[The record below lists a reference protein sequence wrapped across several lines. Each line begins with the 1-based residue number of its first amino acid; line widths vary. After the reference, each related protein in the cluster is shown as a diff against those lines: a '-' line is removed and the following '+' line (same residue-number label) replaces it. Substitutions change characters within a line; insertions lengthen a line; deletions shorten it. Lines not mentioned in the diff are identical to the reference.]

1 MDEFKGCKNYTLIGE
16 EWLED
21 IGSKAYV
28 LKHDKTGARVCLLNN
43 DDDNKVFVIGFRTI
57 PDDSTGVAHILE
69 HSVLCGSEKYPVKD
83 AMTEVGKGSLNTFMN
98 AFTYADRTLYPVA
111 SLNEKDFN
119 NLMKVYLDAVF
130 RPRVYEEPRT
140 FLQEGWHYELEDKD
154 SDIIINGVV
163 YNEMKGVYSSPADV
177 NGRNTFS
184 SLFPDTQYGVDS
196 GGDPKH
202 IPDLSYDTF
211 IKFHK
216 RMYHPSNA
224 RIYIYG
230 NTDFEE
236 KLRYID
242 EEYLSRYEKIDPKT
256 EIKLQAPFE
265 SPKYITK
272 EYSIT
277 DSETGKDAAFLN
289 YNVCCANFDETEIID
304 AMNVINY
311 ALVSVPGAKLKER
324 LLNAGIGK
332 DVYSELSTDAGQ
344 KQFSI
349 IAENANAED
358 EERFVEIIEDTIKE
372 IIKEGFD
379 KKTLLAAITSQ
390 EFSYREADFGYYPRG
405 LIYGMNV
412 FEIWNYTDD
421 NIFNALK
428 QNAVFKELKDKMESG
443 FFEKVLKERILENN
457 HKTVLKTVPK
467 KGLSVK
473 EDERLSKKLKKL
485 KESLSDEQIDKLID
499 DTKALKIF
507 QEETDSE
514 EALSTI
520 PTLTKDDI
528 PLKGRRVDYKTVRK
542 DGITYVENT
551 QFTNNIAYVT
561 LSFTLDTLPKHL
573 LKAVSVIKLLMT
585 QLDTENYAYKD
596 LINEIGII
604 AGGMNVSSA
613 VYRNVYDSDVFDAA
627 LEGRFK
633 TLTENIVPSIR
644 LMLEI
649 LFSTKFDD
657 RKRIKDVLEE
667 NRTRI
672 KEYLISSG
680 HSVAYSS
687 LNSYSSKAGFVAE
700 QLSGMGQFRTIDDLC
715 NNFDEKIDPFIKDIK
730 EALSYIF
737 TKENLT
743 VAVSAD
749 KEGIERF
756 ENAFSD
762 FLKNIPSKKTDSVS
776 YNIDLGKKQEA
787 FTSASQVQYVAL
799 GGNFRKHGLE
809 YTGSLSVLRNILS
822 TDYLWT
828 AVRLKGGAYGVMCAF
843 TRTGESVMVS
853 YRDPNLEKT
862 LKAYEGAYDYI
873 AAYPDDDDLT
883 ERFIISSIGDV
894 DTPYTPSLTAQM
906 AFAMYKSGLTNEIVD
921 KERKE
926 ILSTTPETIRDLKKY
941 IKVLIDEN
949 ALVCV
954 GGEAA
959 INKASKLFDH
969 IEPLF

>member
-1 MDEFKGCKNYTLIGE
+1 MF
-16 EWLED
+16 
-21 IGSKAYV
+21 
-28 LKHDKTGARVCLLNN
+28 
-43 DDDNKVFVIGFRTI
+43 
-57 PDDSTGVAHILE
+57 
-69 HSVLCGSEKYPVKD
+69 
-83 AMTEVGKGSLNTFMN
+83 
-98 AFTYADRTLYPVA
+98 
-111 SLNEKDFN
+111 
-119 NLMKVYLDAVF
+119 
-130 RPRVYEEPRT
+130 
-140 FLQEGWHYELEDKD
+140 
-154 SDIIINGVV
+154 
-163 YNEMKGVYSSPADV
+163 
-177 NGRNTFS
+177 
-184 SLFPDTQYGVDS
+184 
-196 GGDPKH
+196 
-202 IPDLSYDTF
+202 
-211 IKFHK
+211 
-216 RMYHPSNA
+216 
-224 RIYIYG
+224 
-230 NTDFEE
+230 
-236 KLRYID
+236 
-242 EEYLSRYEKIDPKT
+242 
-256 EIKLQAPFE
+256 
-265 SPKYITK
+265 
-272 EYSIT
+272 
-277 DSETGKDAAFLN
+277 
-289 YNVCCANFDETEIID
+289 
-304 AMNVINY
+304 
-311 ALVSVPGAKLKER
+311 
-324 LLNAGIGK
+324 
-332 DVYSELSTDAGQ
+332 
-344 KQFSI
+344 
-349 IAENANAED
+349 
-358 EERFVEIIEDTIKE
+358 
-372 IIKEGFD
+372 
-379 KKTLLAAITSQ
+379 
-390 EFSYREADFGYYPRG
+390 
-405 LIYGMNV
+405 
-412 FEIWNYTDD
+412 
-421 NIFNALK
+421 
-428 QNAVFKELKDKMESG
+428 
-443 FFEKVLKERILENN
+443 
-457 HKTVLKTVPK
+457 
-467 KGLSVK
+467 
-473 EDERLSKKLKKL
+473 
-485 KESLSDEQIDKLID
+485 
-499 DTKALKIF
+499 
-507 QEETDSE
+507 
-514 EALSTI
+514 
-520 PTLTKDDI
+520 
-528 PLKGRRVDYKTVRK
+528 
-542 DGITYVENT
+542 
-551 QFTNNIAYVT
+551 
-561 LSFTLDTLPKHL
+561 
-573 LKAVSVIKLLMT
+573 
-585 QLDTENYAYKD
+585 
-596 LINEIGII
+596 
-604 AGGMNVSSA
+604 
-613 VYRNVYDSDVFDAA
+613 
-627 LEGRFK
+627 
-633 TLTENIVPSIR
+633 
-644 LMLEI
+644 EI

-680 HSVAYSS
+680 HSVAYSR

-873 AAYPDDDDLT
+873 SAYPDDDDLT
-883 ERFIISSIGDV
+883 ERFVISSIGDV
-894 DTPYTPSLTAQM
+894 DTPFTPSLTAQR